1 MTEGL
6 LLNSADGGKVERS
19 FIPAGR
25 VGSDDDMGGTMLYMA
40 SRAGSFLNGCVI
52 VLDGGRIGILPASY

>member
-6 LLNSADGGKVERS
+6 LLDSAKVARS
-19 FIPAGR
+19 MIPAGR
-25 VGSDDDMGGTMLYMA
+25 VGSEDDMGGTLLYMA

-52 VLDGGRIGILPASY
+52 VLDGGRLGIVPASY